1 MTAKQ
6 CIFCAPI
13 ALCLLFLGGC
23 QTDPPRAASGTT
35 TPSAAFFRQELTVRG
50 TYVHRATGVEFPE
63 LFIPFQRA
71 MVCQY
76 DPAGNDISVGYF
88 FNSDREPSALTVY
101 LYPSGPYSLP
111 HDTKTV
117 AQPETLLDEHYM
129 EILTHILTSYKDPAI
144 LEMGPYALEQFG
156 KVFTGRRAIVEIKES
171 FDGQE
176 QECISCLYLFRYSS
190 WFVQYRITYPSKV
203 YDLAR
208 ESTENFIHDFPV
220 LPKMISMDL

>member
-1 MTAKQ
+1 MTVKQ
-6 CIFCAPI
+6 YTICAPV
-13 ALCLLFLGGC
+13 ALLLLFWGGC
-23 QTDPPRAASGTT
+23 QTDPPMTSSVTAA
-35 TPSAAFFRQELTVRG
+35 PSAAFFRQELTVRG

-76 DPAGNDISVGYF
+76 DPAGNDVSVGYF
-88 FNSDREPSALTVY
+88 FNSDREPSALTMY
-101 LYPSGPYSLP
+101 LYPSGPISVP
-111 HDTKTV
+111 HNTKTA

-144 LEMGPYALEQFG
+144 IEMGPYALEQSG

-171 FDGQE
+171 FEGQE
-176 QECISCLYLFRYSS
+176 QECISCLYLFCYNN
-190 WFVQYRITYPSKV
+190 WFVQYRVTYPSTV

-208 ESTENFIHDFPV
+208 ESTENFIHEFPI
-220 LPKMISMDL
+220 LPKMISAGF